1 MSNTS
6 SKDTFSGLRGGLRD
20 GAERSE
26 DKSLPRSDADR
37 AKKSV
42 PRRRFIAGM
51 RSAKL
56 GVPEELLDPNYHYH
70 WINDDPPGRLAEFQ
84 YDGYQFVTAKE
95 ISLISD
101 VTPAN
106 SDSGDKVSRI
116 VSRADGPNEA
126 VRAYL
131 MKIDMETYEE
141 RQAQIQEPC
150 DIIEEAILKGRA
162 SGQED
167 RNFYTPRG
175 HKNSIE

>member
-56 GVPEELLDPNYHYH
+56 GVPEELLD
-70 WINDDPPGRLAEFQ
+70 
-84 YDGYQFVTAKE
+84 GYQFVTVKE

-131 MKIDMETYEE
+131 MKIDMETYEA